1 MEFDSI
7 DYPITPDTN
16 QDIQEKDLGYN
27 VTIVKDSLYS
37 IFLYGGIR
45 MNEKENELKDICDK
59 AFKRNSIYP
68 LMEIPK
74 PDSKC
79 TIEEQLNNLYNKA
92 ENAKKEMKLER
103 TNRCKSL
110 YYSGAVLVPIKSY
123 DMIIIKS
130 VL

>member
-1 MEFDSI
+1 
-7 DYPITPDTN
+7 
-16 QDIQEKDLGYN
+16 
-27 VTIVKDSLYS
+27 
-37 IFLYGGIR
+37 
-45 MNEKENELKDICDK
+45 MNKKENELKDICNK

-74 PDSKC
+74 PNSKD
-79 TIEEQLNNLYNKA
+79 TIEEQYKKAEISPIWNDIDRVDASEIWKQLNDLYIKS

-103 TNRCKSL
+103 INKCKSL

-130 VL
+130 IL

>member
-1 MEFDSI
+1 MLFE
-7 DYPITPDTN
+7 
-16 QDIQEKDLGYN
+16 
-27 VTIVKDSLYS
+27 
-37 IFLYGGIR
+37 
-45 MNEKENELKDICDK
+45 ELKDICDK

-74 PDSKC
+74 PDSKG
-79 TIEEQLNNLYNKA
+79 TIEELNDLYIKS

-103 TNRCKSL
+103 INRCKSL
-110 YYSGAVLVPIKSY
+110 YDSGAVLVPIKSY

>member
-1 MEFDSI
+1 MTSNK
-7 DYPITPDTN
+7 T
-16 QDIQEKDLGYN
+16 
-27 VTIVKDSLYS
+27 
-37 IFLYGGIR
+37 
-45 MNEKENELKDICDK
+45 ELKDICDK

-74 PDSKC
+74 PDSKGS
-79 TIEEQLNNLYNKA
+79 IEEILNDVYIKA
-92 ENAKKEMKLER
+92 EDAKKKMKLER
-103 TNRCKSL
+103 INRCKSL